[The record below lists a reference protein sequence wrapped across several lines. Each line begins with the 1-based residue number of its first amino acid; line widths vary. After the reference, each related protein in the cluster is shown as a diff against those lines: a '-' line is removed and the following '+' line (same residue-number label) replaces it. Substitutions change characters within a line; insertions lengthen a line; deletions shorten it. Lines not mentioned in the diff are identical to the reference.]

1 MGELITMKL
10 CKLSA
15 TEAYTRMVEAAKK
28 RDKGETILWD
38 PSTYK
43 NTRSIVQVNCPTHGP
58 YRMSYNDFMR
68 NRGCQQC
75 AREKTARL
83 NGFCNDKKKKKDYL
97 YVLIIDDVVKIGRA
111 FNVQRRIAELY
122 KKSNATSI
130 KIHSLYTA
138 RHSTIY
144 AFEQFVL
151 EKATELQIN
160 ANVDWSS
167 ECIVS
172 DRLPD
177 TLLLIDSNLE
187 DYKVTKIPEE

>member
-1 MGELITMKL
+1 MKL
-10 CKLSA
+10 CKLSD

-28 RDKGETILWD
+28 RDRGETILWD

-43 NTRSIVQVNCPTHGP
+43 NTKSIVLINCPVHGP
-58 YRMSYNDFMR
+58 YRMSYFDFMR

-111 FNVQRRIAELY
+111 FDVQRRIAELY